1 MRRLQAHH
9 QAEGDRAVI
18 TTHAFYVAKG
28 SGEIATLCGAEHGP
42 LAKLHEQP
50 TCQECLAIMVGRGV
64 KP

>member
-1 MRRLQAHH
+1 
-9 QAEGDRAVI
+9 VI